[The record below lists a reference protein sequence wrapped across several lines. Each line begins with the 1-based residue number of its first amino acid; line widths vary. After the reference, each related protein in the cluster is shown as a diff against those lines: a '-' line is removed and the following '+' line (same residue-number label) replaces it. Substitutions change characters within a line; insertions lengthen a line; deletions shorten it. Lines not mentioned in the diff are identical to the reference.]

1 MLIDCDTCVA
11 RDIACDECVVAVLL
25 RSPAQDMHPHIPQSA
40 GATRPGVPVPSGES
54 VELDPDEQAA
64 LGSLAYVGLVPPLRL
79 VPGPKARKDGVQDG
93 GRRGIA

>member
-25 RSPAQDMHPHIPQSA
+25 RSPAPP
-40 GATRPGVPVPSGES
+40 GAEEAPEP
-54 VELDPDEQAA
+54 VELDADEHAA

-79 VPGPKARKDGVQDG
+79 VPGPGSRSRGSRRDGRA

>member
-25 RSPAQDMHPHIPQSA
+25 RSPAQAEPQ
-40 GATRPGVPVPSGES
+40 P
-54 VELDPDEQAA
+54 VELDADEQAA
-64 LGSLAYVGLVPPLRL
+64 IGSLAYVGLVPPLRL
-79 VPGPKARKDGVQDG
+79 VPRDKDRKRGSDG